1 MMKAEFES
9 RIGKTVSQEEY
20 EVIDKVYTFHPTF
33 SETNGKDEIAELYNK
48 FGFSVIQSMVPVADA
63 EAFLDERELL
73 TKNKIAQLEKEL
85 SDIFA
90 AREAL
95 KGGIFNPY
103 SVTVDV
109 ANRLSAEEEYDEER

>member
-1 MMKAEFES
+1 MKSEFEA

-20 EVIDKVYTFHPTF
+20 EVIDKVYTFHPAF
-33 SETNGKDEIAELYNK
+33 SETKGKDEIAELYNK

-63 EAFLDERELL
+63 EAFLDGKERL

-85 SDIFA
+85 ADISA
-90 AREAL
+90 TREAL

-103 SVTVDV
+103 SVAKDV
-109 ANRLSAEEEYDEER
+109 VNGLSAEEEHEEER